1 MQSGNPNN
9 QFIINFLLQTIN
21 LSINAKQ
28 KNTSKMIKEI
38 FLHIGLHK
46 TATTTIQRTLYSE
59 HSKLAKE
66 GILYP
71 KFHIGEEP
79 ITNHSIPFYSL
90 FCNNPKEY
98 HINIR
103 KGITTDESIK
113 KLHTDYRDQF
123 EKQITNFHGETLII
137 SGEDISLLSKN
148 ELLDFKSY
156 LIKITKPNVNIR
168 VVLMCRHPV
177 SWFRSV
183 LQSRVK
189 TRGITIKKQIDDIL
203 LQSHM
208 YRNLI
213 QIISEVFGQD
223 SISVL
228 RYEDIILHTYG
239 PTGAFLEITSEN
251 NPGIIKPEKRI
262 ENKSSNYETI
272 HLIDA
277 FNTFKTAHY
286 NLKLQR
292 ITELIQHLTNMPG
305 QKLMLSKGHSKKVW
319 GWLSEDVNWLCNKYS
334 LQQYQFINED
344 LNPAIDIWSKQTLN
358 YLKYIYIELPSKY
371 QKIILWEF
379 LQKIFAT
386 KEILSIT
393 KRFSLLL
400 FVLSTSKSLLISK
413 KN

>member
-1 MQSGNPNN
+1 
-9 QFIINFLLQTIN
+9 
-21 LSINAKQ
+21 
-28 KNTSKMIKEI
+28 MIKEI
-38 FLHIGLHK
+38 FLHIGIHK

-59 HSKLAKE
+59 HSILVKE

-71 KFHIGEEP
+71 KFNIGEDP
-79 ITNHSIPFYSL
+79 IDNHSIPFYSL

-113 KLHTDYRDQF
+113 KLHLDYRNQF
-123 EKQITNFHGETLII
+123 EKQIANFHGETLTI

-148 ELLDFKSY
+148 ELVKLKSY
-156 LIKITKPNVNIR
+156 LIKITHPNVNIR
-168 VVLMCRHPV
+168 VILMCRHPV

-183 LQSRVK
+183 LQTRVK
-189 TRGITIKKQIDDIL
+189 TRGITIKKQTVNLL

-239 PTGAFLEITSEN
+239 PTGAFLEIISEN
-251 NPGIIKPEKRI
+251 NSGIIKSEIRI

-277 FNTFKTAHY
+277 FNTYKTTNY
-286 NLKLQR
+286 RFKLQR
-292 ITELIQHLTNMPG
+292 ITELIQYLTNMPG

-319 GWLSEDVNWLCNKYS
+319 DCLSEDVNWLCNKYT

-344 LNPAIDIWSKQTLN
+344 INPEIDIWNKQTLN
-358 YLKYIYIELPSKY
+358 YLNNIFLKIPIKYK
-371 QKIILWEF
+371 KIILWEF
-379 LQKIFAT
+379 LQKIIAT
-386 KEILSIT
+386 RETLSIT
-393 KRFSLLL
+393 KRFRLLL
-400 FVLSTSKSLLISK
+400 FVLSISKSLLTFEK
-413 KN
+413 K

>member
-1 MQSGNPNN
+1 
-9 QFIINFLLQTIN
+9 
-21 LSINAKQ
+21 
-28 KNTSKMIKEI
+28 MIKEI
-38 FLHIGLHK
+38 FLHIGIHK

-59 HSKLAKE
+59 HSILAKE

-71 KFHIGEEP
+71 KFNIGEDL
-79 ITNHSIPFYSL
+79 IDNHSIPFYSL

-113 KLHTDYRDQF
+113 KLHKDYCNQF
-123 EKQITNFHGETLII
+123 ETQIANFLGETLII
-137 SGEDISLLSKN
+137 SGEDISLLSKI
-148 ELLDFKSY
+148 ELINLQTY
-156 LIKITKPNVNIR
+156 LTEITQPNINIR
-168 VVLMCRHPV
+168 VILMCRHPV
-177 SWFRSV
+177 SWLRSV

-189 TRGITIKKQIDDIL
+189 TRGITIKKQTDNLL

-213 QIISEVFGQD
+213 QTISEVFGQD

-239 PTGAFLEITSEN
+239 PTGAFLEITSKN
-251 NPGIIKPEKRI
+251 NSGIIKPEIRI

-277 FNTFKTAHY
+277 LNTYKTKHY
-286 NLKLQR
+286 KLKLQR
-292 ITELIQHLTNMPG
+292 ITELNQYLTNMPG
-305 QKLMLSKGHSKKVW
+305 QKLALPKGHSKKVW
-319 GWLSEDVNWLCNKYS
+319 GCLSEDVNWLCNKYS
-334 LQQYQFINED
+334 LQQYQFINDD
-344 LNPAIDIWSKQTLN
+344 LNPAIDIWSKKTLN
-358 YLKYIYIELPSKY
+358 YLKNIFLTIPSKY
-371 QKIILWEF
+371 QKMILWEF
-379 LQKIFAT
+379 FKKIFAT

-400 FVLSTSKSLLISK
+400 FVLSTSKSLLLYK
-413 KN
+413 KNKI